1 MKLKKAINYSFR
13 NISRNKLRNSL
24 VILAIILAVILGGI
38 VIGIVNGIKNYYTN
52 AVYEAGFNALFVVS
66 GKTSI
71 GGSFTPPKK
80 PLAVDDLRSIKEL
93 PKVKAASPLFIAGVF
108 RFGENVTY
116 LIGADQDLSIS
127 ASFSLYKGRFL
138 NDFDSNSSY
147 FPVVLGYNVWNN
159 ILNRTV
165 NVGEDINLVFEPFS
179 IIYGKKEPIKISVH
193 VIGLLQKRAQ
203 VPGLGIDPNS
213 VFYTDLNHV
222 YKIFNITNLKQ
233 AYAEGAV
240 VSAESFQAL
249 DAVSEEI
256 NNLLV
261 SKGYDSKTDFSIISQ
276 KDALVYINKV
286 FLQINSFVS
295 IIWTVVLAIGSLSV
309 LIVMVITVRERYRE
323 IGTLRSLGAK
333 RRDILL
339 LFLFEA
345 SWLSII
351 GLIIGSISGLIVIEI
366 LKNYYEFIKFITFNT
381 ILETYAIVLPEIFLA
396 SLLFALYPAYRA
408 TRIDP
413 AQALRYE

>member
-1 MKLKKAINYSFR
+1 MKLKKAIKYSYR
-13 NISRNKLRNSL
+13 NISRSKLRNSM
-24 VILAIILAVILGGI
+24 VVLAIILSVILGGI
-38 VIGIVNGIKNYYTN
+38 VIGVVNGIKNYYTN

-66 GKTSI
+66 GKASV
-71 GGSFTPPKK
+71 GGSFVPPKK
-80 PLAVDDLRSIKEL
+80 PLAVDDLRSIKVL
-93 PKVKAASPLFIAGVF
+93 PKVKAVSPLFIAGVF

-116 LIGADQDLSIS
+116 LIGADEDLSIS
-127 ASFSLYKGRFL
+127 ASFTLYKGRFL
-138 NDFDSNSSY
+138 NGSDSNSSY
-147 FPVVLGYNVWNN
+147 IPVVLGYNVWNN
-159 ILNRTV
+159 ILNRTI
-165 NVGEDINLVFEPFS
+165 NVGDNISLVFEPFS
-179 IIYGKKEPIKISVH
+179 IIYGKKEPINISVH
-193 VIGLLQKRAQ
+193 IIGLLQKRAQ

-213 VFYTDLNHV
+213 VFYTDLTHV

-233 AYAEGAV
+233 AYADGAV
-240 VSAESFQAL
+240 VSAESFQDL
-249 DAVSEEI
+249 DVVNEEI
-256 NNLLV
+256 TNLLV
-261 SKGYDSKTDFSIISQ
+261 SKGYDKRTDFSIISQ

-295 IIWTVVLAIGSLSV
+295 IIWAVVLTIGSLSV

-323 IGTLRSLGAK
+323 IGTLRSFGAK

-345 SWLSII
+345 AWLSII
-351 GLIIGSISGLIVIEI
+351 GLIIGSILGVIIIEL

-381 ILETYAIVLPEIFLA
+381 IIETYAIVLPEIFLA

>member
-1 MKLKKAINYSFR
+1 MKLKKAIKYSYR
-13 NISRNKLRNSL
+13 NISRSKLRNSM
-24 VILAIILAVILGGI
+24 VVLAIILSVILGGI
-38 VIGIVNGIKNYYTN
+38 VIGVVNGIKNYYTN

-66 GKTSI
+66 GKASV
-71 GGSFTPPKK
+71 GGSFVPPKK

-93 PKVKAASPLFIAGVF
+93 PKVKAVSPLFIAGVF

-116 LIGADQDLSIS
+116 LIGADEDLSIS
-127 ASFSLYKGRFL
+127 ASFTLYKGRFL
-138 NDFDSNSSY
+138 NGSDSNSSY
-147 FPVVLGYNVWNN
+147 IPVVLGYNIWNN
-159 ILNRTV
+159 ILNRTI
-165 NVGEDINLVFEPFS
+165 NVGDNISLVFEPFS
-179 IIYGKKEPIKISVH
+179 IIYGKKEPINISVH
-193 VIGLLQKRAQ
+193 IIGLLQKRAQ

-213 VFYTDLNHV
+213 VFYTDLTHV

-233 AYAEGAV
+233 AYADGAV
-240 VSAESFQAL
+240 VSAESFQDL
-249 DAVSEEI
+249 DVVNEEI
-256 NNLLV
+256 TNLLV
-261 SKGYDSKTDFSIISQ
+261 SKGYDKRTDFSIISQ

-295 IIWTVVLAIGSLSV
+295 IIWAVVLTIGSLSV

-345 SWLSII
+345 AWLSII
-351 GLIIGSISGLIVIEI
+351 GLIIGSILGVIEL

-381 ILETYAIVLPEIFLA
+381 IIETYAIVLPEIFLA